1 MAKGNMNE
9 QKQRNNWNMQKST
22 IVGITIFVVISI
34 ILGVLAVLTGN
45 EVTSKKKRKVLD
57 PELAR
62 AMTYEEFQE
71 GDENI
76 EGTDNVKFSAFFLRD
91 LDGDGYAEKIK
102 GTCRELGKQDT
113 MYMEI
118 NVLTEGQLKNG
129 KIQINGQNFYLQ
141 TALPK
146 DDELKENYIGNN
158 IRTIELNDIQNG
170 TQKMITGVVR
180 SYTTSSSNPSQV
192 IGNIII

>member
-45 EVTSKKKRKVLD
+45 EVTSKKKLKVLD

-91 LDGDGYAEKIK
+91 LDGDGYAESIK
-102 GTCRELGKQDT
+102 GA
-113 MYMEI
+113 Y
-118 NVLTEGQLKNG
+118 
-129 KIQINGQNFYLQ
+129 
-141 TALPK
+141 A
-146 DDELKENYIGNN
+146 
-158 IRTIELNDIQNG
+158 
-170 TQKMITGVVR
+170 
-180 SYTTSSSNPSQV
+180 
-192 IGNIII
+192 